1 MLFLC
6 CRPSVSKKA
15 DLVSDTELV
24 PADFLF
30 NGLATDAKVD
40 STPLVDDAPVPKAL
54 VPGKDTNQTLLNV
67 PDLDTASTLE
77 GASAAAQPACNDP
90 MSDDKIVSSDPAVA
104 IKVELL
110 QVLLQMLTAV

>member
-1 MLFLC
+1 M
-6 CRPSVSKKA
+6 SEKA

-54 VPGKDTNQTLLNV
+54 VPGKDTNQTLNV